1 MSRDKYET
9 GSLEIPGNLGRSV
22 KNKYYQQTGA
32 SDNLALIYPGLRYS
46 CDKPLL
52 YYTTKLL
59 LERGYDVLQLR
70 ANYRTPQFQDL
81 SQADRTIQLIEDG
94 KALLNAGR
102 QAKSYS
108 NLLLTGKSLGTLTM
122 AFIFNE
128 DRSLLNAKTIWLT
141 PLMHL
146 PPVSQI
152 SLELT
157 GPAFVVGSDA
167 DPTFESEPVTKIQ
180 SMSNTTM
187 QIIKHANHSLEIPGE
202 PLRSLQIL
210 IQVMENMNSFLS

>member
-1 MSRDKYET
+1 MSREKYKTE
-9 GSLEIPGNLGRSV
+9 SLEIPGNLGHSV
-22 KNKYYQQTGA
+22 KNEYHQQTGA

-52 YYTTKLL
+52 YYTTNLL

-128 DRSLLNAKTIWLT
+128 DRNLLNAKTIWLT
-141 PLMHL
+141 PLLHL

-180 SMSNTTM
+180 SMSNTTT

-210 IQVMENMNSFLS
+210 TQVMENLNSFLS